1 MVGWKMSYLH
11 LYSLEIPHFSIIT
24 LIHLM
29 LKSVHLTRIT
39 RRSSHD
45 HKRRW
50 LNKVIHQSFSQCYVT
65 QGLLQYISDNF
76 SIGRADKM
84 PEPRDSV
91 TSQAAFKSFFSSP
104 FTGKNTFTG
113 FPTKGGILFKYI
125 YPDMN
130 LYESIPPQ
138 KANQSQPCK
147 YPIGKCRKE
156 WLAVAKVNV
165 TIHLLFSTPVKAPH
179 LCKYQ
184 DMCLSAHWFT
194 GQDVMEI
201 RLPLLCPLF

>member
-11 LYSLEIPHFSIIT
+11 LYSLEIPHFSIII

-50 LNKVIHQSFSQCYVT
+50 LNKVIHHSFSQCYVT

-91 TSQAAFKSFFSSP
+91 TSQAAFKSFFFLAHSLEKTPLHASLQKEAY
-104 FTGKNTFTG
+104 FSNTF
-113 FPTKGGILFKYI
+113 IQI
-125 YPDMN
+125 
-130 LYESIPPQ
+130 
-138 KANQSQPCK
+138 
-147 YPIGKCRKE
+147 
-156 WLAVAKVNV
+156 
-165 TIHLLFSTPVKAPH
+165 
-179 LCKYQ
+179 
-184 DMCLSAHWFT
+184 
-194 GQDVMEI
+194 
-201 RLPLLCPLF
+201 

>member
-1 MVGWKMSYLH
+1 MENVVPTSLCYT
-11 LYSLEIPHFSIIT
+11 LEIPHFSIIIF
-24 LIHLM
+24 IHLM

-65 QGLLQYISDNF
+65 QVLLQYISDNF

-84 PEPRDSV
+84 PELRD
-91 TSQAAFKSFFSSP
+91 TAWLHRLPLNHFFPSP
-104 FTGKNTFTG
+104 FTGKNTFSG
-113 FPTKGGILFKYI
+113 FPTEGSILFKYI

-138 KANQSQPCK
+138 KANQCQPSK
-147 YPIGKCRKE
+147 YPTGKCRKE
-156 WLAVAKVNV
+156 
-165 TIHLLFSTPVKAPH
+165 
-179 LCKYQ
+179 
-184 DMCLSAHWFT
+184 
-194 GQDVMEI
+194 
-201 RLPLLCPLF
+201 